1 LLGGRAAG
9 ALCALRGVMLLA
21 VRSLGR
27 SGTGGGLVG
36 REVGAFFGLED
47 AGVSDSG
54 EVALRGTRRSNDLMC

>member
-1 LLGGRAAG
+1 
-9 ALCALRGVMLLA
+9 VMLLA

-36 REVGAFFGLED
+36 REVGGFFGLED

-54 EVALRGTRRSNDLMC
+54 EVALRGTRRSNDLIC